1 MQGEY
6 TITFE
11 DYQEAFTAHALVA
24 VKRPLRRFV
33 LESSALVQAGLI
45 LWLVHYIQAR
55 PMPTVVPGSRPMVL
69 EIEWTL
75 IYLPPLVPALFW
87 ISQYCFSVLML
98 RFFVKHAAS
107 TTPAVPGIRTYKV
120 PIVSHN
126 RYARL
131 PAWALALS
139 IVAAVIG
146 LFLYGPMLDQDI
158 NRVAAGS
165 GEHAGTIRGNS
176 VLLMLYNGMIWAVT
190 SAFWRYS
197 SRLHQRTATSSNWKS
212 RVAASTAYAVEASE
226 LKLTLSE
233 PASYSEIQWRAFSR
247 FVETENL
254 FLLYPAEDLFH
265 IIPKRAFS
273 TLEDGLQFLGLLSR
287 GIKIGYVPER
297 RAVGF
302 PVQPIQAIPLT
313 QDPHK
318 S

>member
-6 TITFE
+6 TITLE

-33 LESSALVQAGLI
+33 LESSALVQAALI

-87 ISQYCFSVLML
+87 ISQYCFSLLML
-98 RFFVKHAAS
+98 RFFVKHAAPITS
-107 TTPAVPGIRTYKV
+107 AVPGIRTYKV
-120 PIVSHN
+120 PIVRHN
-126 RYARL
+126 RYPRFR
-131 PAWALALS
+131 AWALALS

-146 LFLYGPMLDQDI
+146 LFLYGPLLDQDI

-165 GEHAGTIRGNS
+165 GEHADTIWGNPI
-176 VLLMLYNGMIWAVT
+176 LLMLYNAMVWAVAT
-190 SAFWRYS
+190 ALWIYF

-212 RVAASTAYAVEASE
+212 RVAASTVNSFEASE
-226 LKLTLSE
+226 LNLKLSDS
-233 PASYSEIQWRAFSR
+233 ASHSEIQWRAFCR

-254 FLLYPAEDLFH
+254 FLLYLTEDLFH

-287 GIKIGYVPER
+287 EIKNGLVPER
-297 RAVGF
+297 RDVGF
-302 PVQPIQAIPLT
+302 PVELAVSNPL
-313 QDPHK
+313 K
-318 S
+318 